1 MAQGQRA
8 GLITPRTQDRNLLP
22 VYHHHVASV
31 HQGTRAPFKGTYGS
45 PLTPPFKYGQGVRG
59 DPRHCVSQHVPLLS
73 SLVAQWKRA
82 VKHRQSTLRCVNIRQ
97 TDGYRLMSRRTHD
110 RNVSGEYHHH
120 IASVHQGTRATFI
133 PL

>member
-22 VYHHHVASV
+22 VYHHHIASV

-59 DPRHCVSQHVPLLS
+59 DSMSPAEQLS

-82 VKHRQSTLRCVNIRQ
+82 VKHRQSTSRCENIRQ